1 MVLSPSA
8 TTYASALVV
17 ASPNGGMT
25 IVEKILA
32 RAAGLPCVAPGD
44 IVDVMVD
51 TAVLIDTNF
60 YPAAWRDILQVA
72 DPDRVVI
79 IFDHRAPAADLRS
92 AHAHRVGRAF
102 AERFGI
108 RRVHDIGRDMG
119 ISHTVVAEQ
128 RYARPGSLL
137 VCDDS
142 HTCAAGAFNCAARGV
157 GEPDMIYSVATGRSW
172 FEVTGTV
179 RYDMVGTLAS
189 GVTSKDL
196 FLWIA
201 DRFGAH
207 TNLNVE
213 FGGSGLAQISL
224 EARRTLSTMAA
235 ELSADF
241 AIFEPDELVLAFFSA
256 GTESTSASSAIP
268 DSLAPVWPDAD
279 ARYISRITLDLNEVE
294 PLVARPDA
302 IIGNVVNVA
311 AVAGETVHQAF
322 IGSCANGG
330 IEDLAI
336 AARIL
341 RGRRVAN
348 GVRLI
353 VTPSSQ
359 AVYREAL
366 RAGYVETLME
376 AGAVV
381 TNATCGACF
390 GGHMGVLAAGETCIT
405 ASTRNFRG
413 RMGDPAA
420 RIYMASPATVAAS
433 AVAGRIADPRDFL
446 RGSR

>member
-1 MVLSPSA
+1 MTVNASA
-8 TTYASALVV
+8 TVPV
-17 ASPNGGMT
+17 SPIGGMT
-25 IVEKILA
+25 IIEKILA
-32 RAAGLPCVAPGD
+32 RAAGVSRVVPGE
-44 IVDVMVD
+44 IVDVPVD

-60 YPAAWRDILQVA
+60 YPAAWREILKVA
-72 DPDRVVI
+72 DPERVVV
-79 IFDHRAPAADLRS
+79 IFDHRAPAADIRS
-92 AHAHRVGRAF
+92 ARAHRLGRAF
-102 AERFGI
+102 AAEFGI
-108 RRVHDIGRDMG
+108 TRVHDIGRDMG
-119 ISHTVVAEQ
+119 IAHTVIAEQ
-128 RYARPGSLL
+128 RYARPGSIL

-142 HTCAAGAFNCAARGV
+142 HTCAAGVFNCAARGV

-172 FEVTGTV
+172 FELMGTI
-179 RYDMVGTLAS
+179 RYDFVGTLAE
-189 GVTSKDL
+189 GVTTKDL

-201 DRFGAH
+201 QRFGAH

-213 FGGSGLAQISL
+213 FGGPGLAGL
-224 EARRTLSTMAA
+224 GLDARRTISTMAA

-241 AIFEPDELVLAFFSA
+241 ATFEPDDVMLAHFA
-256 GTESTSASSAIP
+256 DGDRTIPRPGTTSAAVE
-268 DSLAPVWPDAD
+268 PVWPDAD
-279 ARYISRITLDLNEVE
+279 ANYVSRITLDLSQVV

-302 IIGNVVNVA
+302 IIDNVA
-311 AVAGETVHQAF
+311 SVSEVAGERIHQAF

-330 IEDLAI
+330 IEDFAI

-341 RGRRVAN
+341 RGRRVAP

-359 AVYREAL
+359 AVYRAAL
-366 RAGYVETLME
+366 RAGYVEILVE

-413 RMGDPAA
+413 RMGDPDA

-433 AVAGRIADPRDFL
+433 ALAGCIADPRPLLGDL
-446 RGSR
+446 S